1 MGLKDDQ
8 RQRVELHCGGKVVDS
23 ATLSRAFPRM
33 VFYLER
39 KQTTDRLAFGYT
51 KKQAEIEAQRRA
63 VFALYD
69 EIAKRIRTIAKLDAS
84 EAENTKE
91 ELGRFINSAEAT
103 TRSGKREALIH
114 LFNSLEAVLTFY
126 WNDME
131 KYKPEIIPDLM
142 QAIEPPLDLLA
153 IEDPVEA
160 ARIYRSC
167 KFFDGLIE
175 PDEIYLGH
183 GLIADREFLKE
194 YDTPEKRA
202 LYLAM
207 MSEPIDPT
215 REAAAQ

>member
-1 MGLKDDQ
+1 MSIKDEQ

-23 ATLSRAFPRM
+23 ATLSRVFPRM

-39 KQTTDRLAFGYT
+39 KQTADRLAFGYT
-51 KKQAEIEAQRRA
+51 KKQAEIEAQKRA

-69 EIAKRIRTIAKLDAS
+69 EIAKRIRKIAKLDAS

-91 ELGRFINSAEAT
+91 ELGRFITSAEAT

-114 LFNSLEAVLTFY
+114 LCNSMEAVITFY
-126 WNDME
+126 WNDVE

-142 QAIEPPLDLLA
+142 QAIEMPLDLLA

-160 ARIYRSC
+160 ARIYRNC
-167 KFFDGLIE
+167 KYFDELIG

-183 GLIADREFLKE
+183 GLIADRDFLKE

-202 LYLAM
+202 LYLAR
-207 MSEPIDPT
+207 MSEPPNPD
-215 REAAAQ
+215 RDAAS